1 MIADDIGMHI
11 TVGATCNAIHHSS
24 DNLLLYASLAMNH
37 FSTYFMFT
45 LALFGDKQANCLL
58 NDFEQTKVKMV
69 YGS

>member
-1 MIADDIGMHI
+1 VAARLKKPRVHAMIADDIGMPI

-45 LALFGDKQANCLL
+45 LALFGI
-58 NDFEQTKVKMV
+58 V
-69 YGS
+69 Y